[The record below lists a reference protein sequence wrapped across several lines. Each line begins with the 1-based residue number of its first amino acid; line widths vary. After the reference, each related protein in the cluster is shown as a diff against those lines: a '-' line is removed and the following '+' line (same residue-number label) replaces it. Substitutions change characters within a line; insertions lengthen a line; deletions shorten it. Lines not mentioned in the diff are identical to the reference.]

1 MIVCKKCGYKN
12 PDDNNFC
19 LNCGSIL
26 ESKVSILKPNQI
38 DKLLFIHKL
47 AMLGLMVGCMILCF
61 IPFGKVEFYET
72 VIRGTKYYR
81 YVDLDFV
88 NSYTAKIMQSGGARG
103 TIGIIFFILC
113 CLILVFLVVSLLV
126 KKINKKLALCI
137 TSGSSVLLFIFG
149 LLVFILNIKYI
160 TSHISSF
167 TEADKLVNSDYA
179 QALFEKYNNL
189 IPIDVPTNLFVL
201 YLVLIFIIIAFVGSI
216 TVFVLNFA
224 KLKRLKGKV
233 KNTATLNNNT
243 TRSNESIDEDEE
255 SSEVREKSML
265 SDNNIIG

>member
-1 MIVCKKCGYKN
+1 MIICKKCGTENYE
-12 PDDNNFC
+12 DNKFC
-19 LNCGSIL
+19 RSCGSAL
-26 ESKVSILKPNQI
+26 ENEESVMSNINGTKQTENNEGKNLKTISYTYDSKREKTGV
-38 DKLLFIHKL
+38 DKLLFIYKL

-149 LLVFILNIKYI
+149 LLAFILNIKCI

-201 YLVLIFIIIAFVGSI
+201 YLVCY
-216 TVFVLNFA
+216 
-224 KLKRLKGKV
+224 
-233 KNTATLNNNT
+233 
-243 TRSNESIDEDEE
+243 
-255 SSEVREKSML
+255 
-265 SDNNIIG
+265 

>member
-38 DKLLFIHKL
+38 DKLLFIYKL

-126 KKINKKLALCI
+126 KKINKKLL
-137 TSGSSVLLFIFG
+137 
-149 LLVFILNIKYI
+149 
-160 TSHISSF
+160 
-167 TEADKLVNSDYA
+167 
-179 QALFEKYNNL
+179 
-189 IPIDVPTNLFVL
+189 
-201 YLVLIFIIIAFVGSI
+201 
-216 TVFVLNFA
+216 
-224 KLKRLKGKV
+224 
-233 KNTATLNNNT
+233 
-243 TRSNESIDEDEE
+243 TR
-255 SSEVREKSML
+255 
-265 SDNNIIG
+265 